1 MDTLIFILVIV
12 GFYFSIYLIGKIAK
26 TISQVIETRRY
37 KVKLKEVAPQL
48 ERIDLDNLTT
58 EVSMVMSEHV
68 SLSKIIK
75 VKYRIDCDEE
85 VKSISQ
91 YIDEEATY
99 RRKHRK
105 RPTQTQR
112 YYSRRPRY

>member
-1 MDTLIFILVIV
+1 MDNLILVLFIF

-26 TISQVIETRRY
+26 TISQLIETRRY
-37 KVKLKEVAPQL
+37 KIKLKEVAPQL
-48 ERIDLDNLTT
+48 KRIDLDNLAT
-58 EVSMVMSEHV
+58 EASMVMSEHA
-68 SLSKIIK
+68 SLSKILK
-75 VKYRIDCDEE
+75 LKYRIDCDEE
-85 VKSISQ
+85 VKSIGQ